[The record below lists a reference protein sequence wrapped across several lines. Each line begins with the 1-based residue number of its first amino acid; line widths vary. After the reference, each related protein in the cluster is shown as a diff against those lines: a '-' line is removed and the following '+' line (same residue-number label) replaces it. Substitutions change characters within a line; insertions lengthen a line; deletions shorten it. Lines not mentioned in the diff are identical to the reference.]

1 MDIEHTRAYIK
12 LALDK
17 IEDEDL
23 LQSIKNILD
32 SASTRPLS
40 QDEFYLRN
48 KISRKAIESDT
59 LLAQEEAM
67 EYFKKKYE
75 QG

>member
-1 MDIEHTRAYIK
+1 MDIQNTRAYIK
-12 LALDK
+12 SALDK
-17 IEDEDL
+17 IEDEAL

-32 SASTRPLS
+32 SARNQPISE
-40 QDEFYLRN
+40 DEFYRRN
-48 KISRKAIESDT
+48 NISRKAIETDT
-59 LLAQEEAM
+59 LLAQEEAI

>member
-32 SASTRPLS
+32 SASSQPFS